1 MSNVIIPSN
10 PEDRRKIKNALVEI
24 SDALTRISAER
35 DLIKDIVVMLSEDYE
50 LPKKHVNKMARV
62 YHKQSFD
69 TEVAEQDDFQTL
81 YETIT
86 GPQQNAV

>member
-1 MSNVIIPSN
+1 MSNVIIPSSL
-10 PEDRRKIKNALVEI
+10 EDRRKIRGALVEI
-24 SDALTRISAER
+24 SDSLTRISAER
-35 DLIKDIVVMLSEDYE
+35 DLIKDIVAMLSDNYG
-50 LPKKHVNKMARV
+50 LPKKQVNKMARV

-86 GPQQNAV
+86 GSQSAV